1 MNRLFNFLNN
11 KLPPPLFYILSFWM
25 VVLFLYLPAY
35 KAGMFLDFADM
46 IFLYKQQNFWD
57 FVNLKDN
64 PNMSLYQVTQ
74 VLLYILISFFG
85 TKPLGWFIV
94 FTFLHALNGYLIFRF
109 FKYLYE
115 ILSLKNTTWP

>member
-1 MNRLFNFLNN
+1 MNMNRLFNFLNN
-11 KLPPPLFYILSFWM
+11 KLPAPLLYILPFWII
-25 VVLFLYLPAY
+25 VLFLYLPAY

-46 IFLYKQQNFWD
+46 IFLYKQQSFWD
-57 FVNLKDN
+57 FINLKDN

-94 FTFLHALNGYLIFRF
+94 FSFLHALNAYLI
-109 FKYLYE
+109 
-115 ILSLKNTTWP
+115 